1 MKYFFNTRLGETRYQ
16 LADGS
21 LLCKDVP
28 IGRTGKQLYGAA
40 DLPNLKPDK
49 FGEIVVT
56 RSPEQV
62 FHPAT
67 LASFEGMSITILHPE
82 DENGNV
88 RLVNPENW
96 KELAV
101 GHLQNVRR
109 GTGDQS
115 DLMLADLIVKDENAI
130 QLIEDGLREVSCGY
144 DAEYE
149 QTEPGKAG
157 QVDITGNHV
166 ALVPKGRAGN
176 RCAIGDRDTM
186 ANQKKSWW
194 TRMRTAIKTGD
205 SDTMN
210 ELLDSAPAAVT
221 GDEGDLPGG
230 VNLNINLSPQQ
241 PLPDKKPEMGG
252 DVTGDGE
259 DDIKTLLKALLAKL
273 EGTATGDNAD
283 TPDDKDK
290 KDPTGDGE
298 GNEEE
303 TTITGDSAYRA
314 EVIIPGIDLS
324 RKVKPTAFKR
334 DVLAAADKTLV
345 RQVVGDADI
354 RKLPKQS
361 VDMAFN
367 AVSEIAKG
375 RNTRSTTGD
384 AQRPGMGMTSIAS
397 LNKQNADFWS
407 NRKG

>member
-1 MKYFFNTRLGETRYQ
+1 MKYYFDTRLGETRYQ

-28 IGRTGKQLYGAA
+28 IARTGTQLYSAA
-40 DLPNLKPDK
+40 DLPNLIPDK
-49 FGEIVVT
+49 HGEIVVT
-56 RSPEQV
+56 RSPEHV
-62 FHPAT
+62 FDPAT

-82 DENGNV
+82 DDDGNV
-88 RLVNPENW
+88 RLVDPSNW
-96 KELAV
+96 KELAN
-101 GHLQNVRR
+101 GHLQDIRR
-109 GTGDQS
+109 GTGEQS
-115 DLMLADLIVKDENAI
+115 DLVLADLIVKDQNAI

-149 QTEPGKAG
+149 QTAPGKAE

-186 ANQKKSWW
+186 ATQKKSWLQ
-194 TRMRTAIKTGD
+194 RLRSAAKTGD
-205 SDTMN
+205 ADTMN

-221 GDEGDLPGG
+221 GDEGDLPSG

-241 PLPDKKPEMGG
+241 PLPDKPPEMAGKPTGDSMDDIKTMLMALLAKMGG
-252 DVTGDGE
+252 VTGDADDPGKDKKDKKEPTGDGE
-259 DDIKTLLKALLAKL
+259 DD
-273 EGTATGDNAD
+273 
-283 TPDDKDK
+283 
-290 KDPTGDGE
+290 
-298 GNEEE
+298 EEE

-314 EVIIPGIDLS
+314 EVIVPGIDLT
-324 RKVKPTAFKR
+324 RKMKPTAFKR
-334 DVLAAADKTLV
+334 DVLATADKKLV

-354 RKLPKQS
+354 SKLPKQS
-361 VDMAFN
+361 VEMAFN

-375 RNTRSTTGD
+375 RNTRTPTGD
-384 AQRPGMGMTSIAS
+384 AARQNSGS
-397 LNKQNADFWS
+397 LNIADLNKTNADFWF